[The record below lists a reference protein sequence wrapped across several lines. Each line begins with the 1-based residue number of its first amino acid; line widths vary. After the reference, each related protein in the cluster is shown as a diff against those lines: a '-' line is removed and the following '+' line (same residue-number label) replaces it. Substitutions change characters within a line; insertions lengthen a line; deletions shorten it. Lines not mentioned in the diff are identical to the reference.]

1 MPPRKKRRFSRRHF
15 ERVAALDVGD
25 GSAPAACEI
34 LNISD
39 GGARLRP
46 LASTPDLLP
55 DEFTLLLSKSGVVRR
70 SCRVAWRSETEM
82 GVQFFRS

>member
-1 MPPRKKRRFSRRHF
+1 MPPRKKRRFSRKHF

-25 GSAPAACEI
+25 GSAPATCEI

-55 DEFTLLLSKSGVVRR
+55 DEFTLLLAKSGAVRR
-70 SCRVAWRSETEM
+70 SCRVVWRLE
-82 GVQFFRS
+82 